1 MYVPPMAPLS
11 RAIDAAFEAA
21 VVPVLVFSGVVLL
34 VLAITDVNAQL
45 LRRGS
50 QAPRSRRRNVA
61 PSRRSAARV
70 NAGASRS

>member
-1 MYVPPMAPLS
+1 MYVQPMAPLS

-21 VVPVLVFSGVVLL
+21 VVPVLVFSVVVLL
-34 VLAITDVNAQL
+34 VMAIAQVNTQL
-45 LRRGS
+45 HRRGS